1 MTGTLEQYL
10 AEKDDEELAEM
21 GADAIATICAFKRS
35 QRRQTQAPGN
45 AQQQLQPDNLP
56 EDGDSDYWDDHATGK

>member
-10 AEKDDEELAEM
+10 AEKDDDELAEM

-35 QRRQTQAPGN
+35 QSKKQSVAPGN
-45 AQQQLQPDNLP
+45 AQQQLQPDK
-56 EDGDSDYWDDHATGK
+56 S